1 MINAVPISVK
11 STFYAVGLNY
21 QKADAE
27 VRGSFSLGKS
37 AKKALLRE
45 LHKNNHRDVLV
56 VSTCNRTEVY
66 GFADNPFEFIKLLCA
81 HTRGSL
87 DEFEKVAFVHKNQT
101 AVDHLFKVGTGLDSQ
116 ILGDFEI
123 IGQLKD
129 AFYLSKHHHLT
140 GPFLERLMNSVIQAS
155 KRIKTETGISTGA
168 TSVSFASVHY
178 ILNHIDKV
186 QQKNIILFG
195 TGKIG
200 RNTVENLVKHTKNQQ
215 ITLINR
221 TKEKAKKTAGKFDLV
236 VKDYENLKAEIQHS
250 DILIVATGAQR
261 PTITTELIEP
271 GHPLWILDLSVP
283 KNVSDEVEEIPNV
296 EVVRLDELSAMT
308 DETLA
313 QRRRYL
319 PEAETIIEE
328 VKADFTN
335 WRETRKFVPTI
346 KALKDKLNS
355 IKEIEIASQR
365 KKTEDFDQEQADIIG
380 DRIVKKMMNRF
391 ASHLRKDGSEE
402 SLALIREVFQLED
415 PKNHE

>member
-1 MINAVPISVK
+1 
-11 STFYAVGLNY
+11 
-21 QKADAE
+21 
-27 VRGSFSLGKS
+27 
-37 AKKALLRE
+37 LRE

-101 AVDHLFKVGTGLDSQ
+101 AVDHLFKVRTGLNSQ
-116 ILGDFEI
+116 ILCDFEI

-236 VKDYENLKAEIQHS
+236 VKDYENL
-250 DILIVATGAQR
+250 
-261 PTITTELIEP
+261 
-271 GHPLWILDLSVP
+271 
-283 KNVSDEVEEIPNV
+283 
-296 EVVRLDELSAMT
+296 
-308 DETLA
+308 
-313 QRRRYL
+313 
-319 PEAETIIEE
+319 
-328 VKADFTN
+328 
-335 WRETRKFVPTI
+335 
-346 KALKDKLNS
+346 
-355 IKEIEIASQR
+355 
-365 KKTEDFDQEQADIIG
+365 
-380 DRIVKKMMNRF
+380 
-391 ASHLRKDGSEE
+391 
-402 SLALIREVFQLED
+402 
-415 PKNHE
+415 

>member
-129 AFYLSKHHHLT
+129 A
-140 GPFLERLMNSVIQAS
+140 
-155 KRIKTETGISTGA
+155 
-168 TSVSFASVHY
+168 
-178 ILNHIDKV
+178 
-186 QQKNIILFG
+186 
-195 TGKIG
+195 
-200 RNTVENLVKHTKNQQ
+200 
-215 ITLINR
+215 
-221 TKEKAKKTAGKFDLV
+221 
-236 VKDYENLKAEIQHS
+236 
-250 DILIVATGAQR
+250 
-261 PTITTELIEP
+261 
-271 GHPLWILDLSVP
+271 
-283 KNVSDEVEEIPNV
+283 
-296 EVVRLDELSAMT
+296 
-308 DETLA
+308 
-313 QRRRYL
+313 
-319 PEAETIIEE
+319 
-328 VKADFTN
+328 
-335 WRETRKFVPTI
+335 
-346 KALKDKLNS
+346 
-355 IKEIEIASQR
+355 
-365 KKTEDFDQEQADIIG
+365 
-380 DRIVKKMMNRF
+380 
-391 ASHLRKDGSEE
+391 
-402 SLALIREVFQLED
+402 
-415 PKNHE
+415 